1 METTVWL
8 VFMAWTGIYNQ
19 GFGGFSQKF
28 PMKSMEQC
36 EKAKVEFIEV
46 LRKNNGTQKV
56 TSPLYAGGAN
66 YEDHTFCFE
75 VPK

>member
-8 VFMAWTGIYNQ
+8 VFMAWTGIYDQ

-28 PMKSMEQC
+28 PMQSMEQC

-46 LRKNNGTQKV
+46 LSKNRGTQKV
-56 TSPLYAGGAN
+56 KRPLYTAAD
-66 YEDHTFCFE
+66 YEDYTFCFE
-75 VPK
+75 VPE